1 LNFLNLVLFANSKFK
16 GFWFCFLNVFTSSGA
31 LKSAWWTVLLE
42 ANMGEIRVGIVGAG
56 FIGGVHSKAYID
68 VGHLFDLPKVPLM
81 QAACDTNE
89 TVLKPFADRFG
100 WKSIE
105 TSWEKLVAR
114 DDIDLVDICTSNA
127 THMAIAA
134 AAAKAGKHILCEKPI
149 ARNAAEARAM
159 LEAAQGAGVTH
170 MVAHNYR
177 RVPAI
182 DLAKNLVESG
192 EIGQVLHFNAVYY
205 QDSHVD
211 PAAPFVWRN
220 DAAIGGSG
228 VHGDLN
234 AHIVDL
240 ARYLVG
246 EFDAVCG
253 AKKIFVKE
261 RKNLEGEI
269 RQVTAEDSAY
279 FLAKF
284 QNGALGSFLATK
296 MATGFK
302 NYLRLEVCG
311 TQGSFIFNLERLN
324 ELEFYSRKDNSL
336 TQGFHTILV
345 TENQHPYFDPKWWP
359 GQILGWEHTF
369 LHEIRDMLV
378 AIAGKHPVYPDFYDG
393 LRCQLVLDAV
403 IQSFGTQ
410 SWVLVPKE

>member
-1 LNFLNLVLFANSKFK
+1 
-16 GFWFCFLNVFTSSGA
+16 
-31 LKSAWWTVLLE
+31 
-42 ANMGEIRVGIVGAG
+42 MGEIRVGIVGAG
-56 FIGGVHSKAYID
+56 FMGRAHSNAYIN
-68 VGHLFDLPKVPLM
+68 VAHFYDLPKVPVM

-89 TVLKPFADRFG
+89 TCLRPFADRFG

-105 TSWEKLVAR
+105 TSWEKLVER

-127 THMAIAA
+127 THQPIAV

-159 LEAAQGAGVTH
+159 LDAAQRAGVTH

-182 DLAKNLVESG
+182 ALAKNLVERG
-192 EIGQVLHFNAVYY
+192 EIGRVLHFNAVYY
-205 QDSHVD
+205 QASQID
-211 PAAPFVWRN
+211 PASPFVWRN

-228 VHGDLN
+228 VHGDMN
-234 AHIVDL
+234 AHIIDL

-246 EFDAVCG
+246 EFEAVSG
-253 AKKIFVKE
+253 AKEIFVKE
-261 RKNLEGEI
+261 RKNLEDKI

-302 NYLRLEVCG
+302 NCLRLEVFG

-324 ELEFYSRKDNSL
+324 ELEFYSRKDDPL
-336 TQGFHTILV
+336 TQGFRTIMV
-345 TENQHPYFDPKWWP
+345 TENQHPFFDSWWRP

-369 LHEIRDMLV
+369 IHEVRDMLV
-378 AIAGKHPVYPDFYDG
+378 AIACKQPVHPDFYEG
-393 LRCQLVLDAV
+393 LRCQLVLDAAM
-403 IQSFGTQ
+403 QSFDKQG
-410 SWVLVPKE
+410 WVTVPEE